1 MTAWLLSG
9 GTRCCPVTSFVSP
22 GEFRLP
28 GGQGTVPS
36 IIAMRIDAVPSSM
49 DRLAVEFDD
58 GGVLALHVYLLRRAE
73 SVGWDLVAALVG
85 DEPAVR
91 STREYATP

>member
-1 MTAWLLSG
+1 VS
-9 GTRCCPVTSFVSP
+9 SFVSP

-28 GGQGTVPS
+28 GAQGSVPS
-36 IIAMRIDAVPSSM
+36 IIAMRIAAVPSSM

-58 GGVLALHVYLLRRAE
+58 GGVLALQVYLLRRAE

-85 DEPAVR
+85 DGR
-91 STREYATP
+91 CATPG